1 MRELTVVKS
10 VGNFLYKNSLMV
22 ISTGLYISI
31 YAANLDKLD
40 I

>member
-1 MRELTVVKS
+1 MRELTVVKT
-10 VGNFLYKNSLMV
+10 VVNFLYKNSLMV
-22 ISTGLYISI
+22 ISTGLYIGI